1 MCPTYRGVILYRCQS
16 HRSGRLIG
24 APVLRPIYTV
34 RFLLTIVACDFCS
47 ARCSRHEKIVYDFH
61 DIKLPVAFKV
71 LKHVSKAHDILRVV
85 RDNRKQVVGLIYTKR
100 FMS

>member
-1 MCPTYRGVILYRCQS
+1 MFLSARARYLLSSLKRVF
-16 HRSGRLIG
+16 
-24 APVLRPIYTV
+24 LRPIYTV
-34 RFLLTIVACDFCS
+34 RFLLTIVACFFRALLASWQNRIRFPRYQIAC
-47 ARCSRHEKIVYDFH
+47 RYDCRR
-61 DIKLPVAFKV
+61 V